1 MIGSPANRL
10 VEALEGFDWFV
21 LVYFLVLNTIYFALT
36 VLATIEL
43 VGYFRRRSFAGDEAV
58 FASPLTPSVSVV
70 VPAHNEEL
78 GIVDSV
84 RAMLALTYPDH
95 EVVVVDDGST
105 DSTFARLRDAFDL
118 VEVPI
123 VVPALVPTVGT
134 VHSTHVPRDGSPL
147 LVVRKDS
154 VGSKA
159 DANNAG
165 INAASGDLLCMV
177 DADAVL
183 EPDALLRVV
192 RPFVDD
198 PVRMVAT
205 GGTIRAING
214 SRIDHGRVAQVQI
227 ARSWLARVQVVE
239 YLRSFLIGRA
249 GWSRL
254 QGLLIISGA
263 FGVFRRD
270 LMVTIGGYQLGSLA
284 EDADVV
290 ARMHR
295 HLRREGQAYRIEF
308 VTQPVCWTE
317 VPETLR
323 TLGRQ
328 RRRWSRGLA
337 ELLWTYRGMLA
348 NPRYGRIG
356 TVVMPYF
363 LLFECLGPVIELLG
377 LTGLLLGLALGV
389 VDLSFA
395 VLFAL
400 VAVGYGVLLSAAAI
414 TIEELSYRRYR
425 RVRDFVAMAAAAVI
439 ENLGY
444 RQLHAWWRLR
454 GLFLAIRGKEAV
466 WEPMVRVGFGAGV
479 AATQV
484 AAPPW
489 ARPGDDEL
497 VAPDQAPRPADPPAD
512 RPFECS

>member
-1 MIGSPANRL
+1 MIAS
-10 VEALEGFDWFV
+10 VESWLTEVLIGFDWFV
-21 LVYFLVLNTIYFALT
+21 LVYFLVLNTIYLALT
-36 VLATIEL
+36 GLATVEL
-43 VGYFRRRSFAGDEAV
+43 VGYFRRRSFAADEAV
-58 FASPLTPSVSVV
+58 FANPMTPSVSVV

-105 DSTFARLRDAFDL
+105 DTTFARLEQVFDL
-118 VEVPI
+118 AEVPV
-123 VVPALVPTVGT
+123 VVPQLVPTTGAVL
-134 VHSTHVPRDGSPL
+134 STHVPRDGSAL
-147 LVVRKDS
+147 LVVRKAS
-154 VGSKA
+154 AGSKA
-159 DANNAG
+159 DANNTG
-165 INAASGDLLCMV
+165 INAASRELVCMV

-214 SRIDHGRVAQVQI
+214 SQIDHGRVAEARI

-239 YLRSFLIGRA
+239 YLRSFLLGRA

-263 FGVFRRD
+263 FGLFRRD
-270 LMVTIGGYQLGSLA
+270 LMVAIGGYQHGSMA

-290 ARMHR
+290 ARMHQR
-295 HLRREGQAYRIEF
+295 LRGERRPYRIEF
-308 VTQPVCWTE
+308 VTHPVCWTE
-317 VPETLR
+317 VPETFQ

-337 ELLWTYRGMLA
+337 ELLWSYRGMIG

-363 LLFECLGPVIELLG
+363 LLFECLGPVIELIG
-377 LTGLLLGLALGV
+377 IAALLGGV
-389 VDLSFA
+389 AFGVIDTSFA
-395 VLFAL
+395 LLFAL
-400 VAVGYGVLLSAAAI
+400 VAVGYGVFLSAAAI
-414 TIEELSYRRYR
+414 TLEELSYRRYR
-425 RVRDFVAMAAAAVI
+425 RVRDFAAMAAASVF

-454 GLFLAIRGKEAV
+454 GLLLAIRGREAV
-466 WEPMVRVGFGAGV
+466 WEPMARVGFGA
-479 AATQV
+479 
-484 AAPPW
+484 PP
-489 ARPGDDEL
+489 PDE
-497 VAPDQAPRPADPPAD
+497 
-512 RPFECS
+512 